1 MTNVIIFTN
10 DKGGVSIC
18 APSIESDIHV
28 AKQKYTPDGS
38 IIVDTASLP
47 ESENDFFDAWELHDG
62 VVTVNI
68 EKSKEVTKSRLRI
81 ERVPLLAAQDLLFQ
95 KAQESGAD
103 TTAIVAEK
111 NRLRDVT
118 ELADTCTTTEQ
129 LRRLKA

>member
-1 MTNVIIFTN
+1 MAQVIIFLN

-18 APSIESDIHV
+18 APSIESEIHV

-68 EKSKEVTKSRLRI
+68 EKAKEVTKSRLRI
-81 ERVPLLAAQDLLFQ
+81 ERIPLLAAQDLLFQ
-95 KAQESGAD
+95 KAQESGID

-111 NRLRDVT
+111 NRLRDIT
-118 ELADTCTTTEQ
+118 DLTDICTTTEQ
-129 LRRLKA
+129 LRQLKA